1 MIRIILTL
9 VFFSTFFMLKSYA
22 AEKVFEE
29 DPNLILG
36 EMANEILS
44 IRAEYEIKE
53 ITILKRLDSINER
66 LSIEII
72 SDKKIDLLVEK
83 DMLKDSLAELSD
95 DEYAEVSK
103 IRYIKGLQVLKI
115 LYEKILSLD
124 HHFSSVYTLS
134 EINKISNP
142 NYYPE
147 FQQVKELV
155 RNKKN
160 RKFNLDLGSILGSN
174 PIASTAQTFIN
185 LLDIDL
191 TSGEKKQELQK
202 IECILDFT
210 LNMHNELNTIYFE
223 TTYLQSGNQTLKDD
237 IETLFLDYTKP
248 IGYEQSLQECRSKDD
263 WDSIRNKLDTYIT
276 QMSNSKGRDQF
287 KQQVNIE
294 FPIDRLLRFIE
305 SYNNFIDQGE
315 QFYRKFKIILDSY
328 ENATQCQSQI
338 PIEYIKLKND
348 MDLAIDKFNVAY
360 KPIEIN
366 GSKMKEILYGL
377 NEFE

>member
-1 MIRIILTL
+1 MKII
-9 VFFSTFFMLKSYA
+9 FSIAFILFHFTSLFS
-22 AEKVFEE
+22 AEKNPLEE
-29 DPNLILG
+29 DANKVVK
-36 EMANEILS
+36 EMIDEIQT
-44 IRAEYEIKE
+44 IRNFYSSE
-53 ITILKRLDSINER
+53 ER
-66 LSIEII
+66 LIQKKISKINKSLSMEIPM
-72 SDKKIDLLVEK
+72 DKKVDLLVEK
-83 DMLKDSLAELSD
+83 DLLRESLKELNGL
-95 DEYAEVSK
+95 EYAEVSK
-103 IRYIKGLQVLKI
+103 IRYIKGLQVLRI

-142 NYYPE
+142 NNYPE

-160 RKFNLDLGSILGSN
+160 KKLNLDLGNILGAN

-202 IECILDFT
+202 IECVLDFT

-223 TTYLQSGNQTLKDD
+223 TTYLQSGNQTLKSD
-237 IETLFLDYTKP
+237 IEMLFVDYTKP

-263 WDSIRNKLDTYIT
+263 WDGIRSKLDTYLNK
-276 QMSNSKGRDQF
+276 MSAAKGRDQF

-294 FPIDRLLRFIE
+294 FPIDRLLRFIDE
-305 SYNNFIDQGE
+305 YNNFIDQGE
-315 QFYRKFKIILDSY
+315 QFYRKFKIILNSY
-328 ENATQCQSQI
+328 ENVTQCESQI
-338 PIEYIKLKND
+338 PIEYTKLKND

-360 KPIEIN
+360 KPVEIN

>member
-1 MIRIILTL
+1 MIRIILTFAIIL
-9 VFFSTFFMLKSYA
+9 TSFPCKSYA
-22 AEKVFEE
+22 AEKVVED
-29 DPNLILG
+29 DPNQIML
-36 EMANEILS
+36 EMVNEIII
-44 IRAEYEIKE
+44 IRNSYEIEEKVILERLKE
-53 ITILKRLDSINER
+53 INKSLPNEVS
-66 LSIEII
+66 LEG
-72 SDKKIDLLVEK
+72 KVNLLLEKDLLRE
-83 DMLKDSLAELSD
+83 SLTKIEES
-95 DEYAEVSK
+95 EYAEVSK
-103 IRYIKGLQVLKI
+103 IRYIKGLQVLRI

-155 RNKKN
+155 RNKRNK
-160 RKFNLDLGSILGSN
+160 KFNLDLGSILGSN

-202 IECILDFT
+202 IECVLDFT
-210 LNMHNELNTIYFE
+210 LSMHNELNTIYFE

-263 WDSIRNKLDTYIT
+263 WDSVRFKLDKYLAK
-276 QMSNSKGRDQF
+276 MSSSKGREHF

-294 FPIDRLLRFIE
+294 FPIDRLLRFIDG
-305 SYNNFIDQGE
+305 YNNFIDQGE
-315 QFYRKFKIILDSY
+315 QFYRKFKIILNSY
-328 ENATQCQSQI
+328 ENTTQCQSQI
-338 PIEYIKLKND
+338 PIEFTKLKRD
-348 MDLAIDKFNVAY
+348 MDLAIDKFNIAY